1 MVFWKDS
8 TDFDNIIAA
17 EKAQPA
23 GAQLGGPNINRQ
35 ANMNNS
41 VIPAS
46 TLQAFEKNPFVREAN
61 VAINLLR
68 QLQGNRAIP

>member
-1 MVFWKDS
+1 
-8 TDFDNIIAA
+8 
-17 EKAQPA
+17 
-23 GAQLGGPNINRQ
+23 
-35 ANMNNS
+35 MNNS